1 MKISLKPEI
10 MHLIENLDLFP
21 IIRNGFVAYSE
32 GKSGVPP
39 VGELSF
45 NNPPSAK

>member
-1 MKISLKPEI
+1 MKIILKPEI
-10 MHLIENLDLFP
+10 KQITENLDLFP

-32 GKSGVPP
+32 GKSVVPP

-45 NNPPSAK
+45 KNPP